1 MIVLQFLQ
9 LYYRSFEELILKSSL
24 CLFGPI
30 VGYPR
35 EIASFTYHLVI
46 SKKRDH
52 LWVSV
57 DIFALTMNAI

>member
-9 LYYRSFEELILKSSL
+9 LYYRSFEELILKLSL

-35 EIASFTYHLVI
+35 EIASFTYLVI
-46 SKKRDH
+46 GKKRDH